1 VERYVDIESMEL
13 RQLSYFKAVAEEL
26 HFGRAA
32 ARVRIAQPALSNH
45 VMALERELGCA
56 LFIRS
61 TRRVE
66 LTRAGETFYD
76 RCVRILSEVDLT
88 TELTRAAGGS
98 RIRRVDS
105 PIPIKTMVM
114 DTAAADTDHGDPG
127 LQLNDVSGR
136 SHRQSPM
143 NCYLS
148 LSVMSGSAQA
158 PALSVQRRNIALA
171 LTPPKPKPLEIAK
184 SISNGRASFA
194 TKSIPSAA
202 GSGAFRFKV
211 GGAT

>member
-1 VERYVDIESMEL
+1 MEL

-98 RIRRVDS
+98 RMRQIRIGTV
-105 PIPIKTMVM
+105 
-114 DTAAADTDHGDPG
+114 
-127 LQLNDVSGR
+127 
-136 SHRQSPM
+136 
-143 NCYLS
+143 Y
-148 LSVMSGSAQA
+148 
-158 PALSVQRRNIALA
+158 PATIGMLPTFLAKIA
-171 LTPPKPKPLEIAK
+171 
-184 SISNGRASFA
+184 R
-194 TKSIPSAA
+194 
-202 GSGAFRFKV
+202 
-211 GGAT
+211 